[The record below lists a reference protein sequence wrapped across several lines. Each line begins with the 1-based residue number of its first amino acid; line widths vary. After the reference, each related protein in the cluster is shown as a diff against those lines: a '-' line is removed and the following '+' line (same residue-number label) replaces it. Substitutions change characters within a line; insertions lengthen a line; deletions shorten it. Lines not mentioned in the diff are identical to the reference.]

1 MTLSELIC
9 CKRRG
14 RPKTQSD
21 EQQASA
27 VLQEA
32 RKLLLEAG
40 YERMTM
46 DAVAGRCRM
55 SKRTIY
61 KLFPSKQALLTA
73 LIEDHRA
80 SVFGLP
86 GDYDHLPV
94 EQALAQIFRVDVD
107 GEEDVERWA
116 LLRVL
121 KAESGKSE
129 ELMSILKA
137 NTADK
142 IPQLLSGWLA
152 DQTEAGRLNVGEP
165 DASAKILLDMM
176 FSCIFDKHGKLCDW
190 PVAAERRRHMR
201 LCIDIFV
208 NGSGP
213 K

>member
-1 MTLSELIC
+1 M
-9 CKRRG
+9 
-14 RPKTQSD
+14 QSD

-27 VLQEA
+27 ILQEA

-94 EQALAQIFRVDVD
+94 EQALAQIFRVDID

-129 ELMSILKA
+129 ELLGILKA

-152 DQTEAGRLNVGEP
+152 AQTSTGRLAVREP

-190 PVAAERRRHMR
+190 PDATKRRRHMH

-208 NGSGP
+208 NGSRTR
-213 K
+213 

>member
-9 CKRRG
+9 CRRRG
-14 RPKTQSD
+14 RPKASSD
-21 EQQASA
+21 EEQAQGI
-27 VLQEA
+27 LKEA
-32 RKLLLEAG
+32 RALLLEAG

-46 DAVAGRCRM
+46 DAVACRCRM

-61 KLFPSKQALLTA
+61 RLFPSKQALLTA

-86 GDYDHLPV
+86 GDYSHLPV
-94 EQALAQIFRVDVD
+94 EEALAQIFRVDVD
-107 GEEDVERWA
+107 GDEDVERWA

-129 ELMSILKA
+129 ELMAILKA

-142 IPQLLSGWLA
+142 IPQLLAGWLDHETA
-152 DQTEAGRLNVGEP
+152 AGRLRVE
-165 DASAKILLDMM
+165 DSEATAKILLDMM

-190 PVAAERRRHMR
+190 PDAEGRRRHMR
-201 LCIDIFV
+201 LCIDVFV
-208 NGSGP
+208 NGCR
-213 K
+213 